1 MAVAAKILQKTKFFR
16 LMKKG
21 HIPRGPPR
29 FGKRGGANAPSNHL
43 RLRQFSLYGP
53 MMHLLPRNNEM
64 QEFNP
69 YGY

>member
-1 MAVAAKILQKTKFFR
+1 MCIPFQDEDELLIP

-29 FGKRGGANAPSNHL
+29 FGKRGGANSPSNHL

-64 QEFNP
+64 QDP
-69 YGY
+69 YGF